1 MRILKTEETGFCFG
15 VKRALASLEEAARKH
30 GEVETVG
37 PVVHNQ
43 QVVDQFAR
51 LGVRVVADP
60 DEIKGGVAVIPSHGL
75 PPRAAE
81 KLQGRGLTIVDTT
94 CPNVHR
100 AQLAARRLAE
110 AGFWLVVFGDPA
122 HPEVKGILGWA
133 NEQGVATLDSRDIA
147 GRPDFPKRVGVL
159 SQTTRNESDFTRF
172 VTDLASELLPRVQE
186 LSVLN
191 TLCDVT
197 KRRQAAALE
206 LARQVDLMMVVGGR
220 NSANTRILAEICS
233 SAGTETHHIE
243 TADEIRDEWLAR
255 GRSVGVTSGTS
266 IPDNVIDEVMIKL
279 KRHHADQRRTTT
291 QGGHGRHTHP
301 RPRRDPD
308 SG

>member
-1 MRILKTEETGFCFG
+1 MCTVTMPMQIRKTEETGFCFG
-15 VKRALASLEEAARKH
+15 VKRALRTLEEATQKY

-51 LGVRVVADP
+51 LGVKVVTDP
-60 DEIKGGVAVIPSHGL
+60 DEVKGNVAVISSHGL
-75 PPRAAE
+75 PPQASE
-81 KLQGRGLTIVDTT
+81 KLKSRRLTIVDTT
-94 CPNVHR
+94 CPNVHK
-100 AQLAARRLAE
+100 AQLAAKRLAE

-122 HPEVKGILGWA
+122 HPEVKAILGWA
-133 NEQGVATLDSRDIA
+133 NGQGIATLESSDVARLDK
-147 GRPDFPKRVGVL
+147 FPKRVGVL
-159 SQTTRNESDFTRF
+159 SQTTRNESEFTKF
-172 VTDLASELLPRVQE
+172 VNDLVSVLLPHVQE

-197 KRRQAAALE
+197 TRRQAAALE
-206 LARQVDLMMVVGGR
+206 LAQEVDLMIVVGGR

-243 TADEIRDEWLAR
+243 TATEIQDAWLKR

-266 IPDNVIDEVMIKL
+266 IPDNVIDEVVLKL
-279 KRHHADQRRTTT
+279 KDRKRGLDKR
-291 QGGHGRHTHP
+291 
-301 RPRRDPD
+301 
-308 SG
+308 

>member
-1 MRILKTEETGFCFG
+1 MCTATMQITKTEETGFCFG
-15 VKRALASLEEAARKH
+15 VKRALRTLEEATRKY

-43 QVVDQFAR
+43 QVVEQFAR
-51 LGVRVVADP
+51 LGVRVVSDP
-60 DEIKGGVAVIPSHGL
+60 DEVQGNVALISSHGL
-75 PPRAAE
+75 PPQASD
-81 KLQGRGLTIVDTT
+81 KLKSRSLTIIDTT

-100 AQLAARRLAE
+100 AQLAAKRLSE

-122 HPEVKGILGWA
+122 HPEVKAILGWA
-133 NEQGVATLDSRDIA
+133 NQQGIATLESADIA
-147 GRPDFPKRVGVL
+147 SLDNFPKRVGVL
-159 SQTTRNESDFTRF
+159 SQTTRNESEFNKF
-172 VTDLASELLPRVQE
+172 VNDLVSVLLPKVQE

-206 LARQVDLMMVVGGR
+206 LARKVDLMIVVGGR

-233 SAGTETHHIE
+233 SAGTETRHVE
-243 TADEIRDEWLAR
+243 TADEIQDAWLER

-266 IPDNVIDEVMIKL
+266 IPDNVIDEVMLKL
-279 KRHHADQRRTTT
+279 KNWERGPKKR
-291 QGGHGRHTHP
+291 
-301 RPRRDPD
+301 
-308 SG
+308 

>member
-60 DEIKGGVAVIPSHGL
+60 DEIKGGVAVISSHGL

-100 AQLAARRLAE
+100 AQLAARRLVE

-133 NEQGVATLDSRDIA
+133 NEQGVATLESQDIA
-147 GRPDFPKRVGVL
+147 GRPDFPKRIGVL
-159 SQTTRNESDFTRF
+159 SQTTRNESEFTRF
-172 VTDLASELLPRVQE
+172 VNDLVSVLLPRVQE

-266 IPDNVIDEVMIKL
+266 IPDNVIGEVMLKL

-291 QGGHGRHTHP
+291 QRGHGRHTHL
-301 RPRRDPD
+301 RP
-308 SG
+308 

>member
-1 MRILKTEETGFCFG
+1 MRILKAEETGFCFG
-15 VKRALASLEEAARKH
+15 VKRALRSLEEAARKH
-30 GEVETVG
+30 GGVETVG

-60 DEIKGGVAVIPSHGL
+60 DEVRGTVAVISSHGL
-75 PPRAAE
+75 PPQAAE
-81 KLQGRGLTIVDTT
+81 KLRSRGLTIVDTT
-94 CPNVHR
+94 CPNVRR
-100 AQLAARRLAE
+100 AQQAARRLAE

-133 NEQGVATLDSRDIA
+133 NDQGVATLESQDIA
-147 GRPDFPKRVGVL
+147 CRPDFPQRVGIL
-159 SQTTRNESDFTRF
+159 SQTTRNEAEFTRF
-172 VTDLASELLPRVQE
+172 VNDLLCVLLPRVQE
-186 LSVLN
+186 LSILN

-206 LARQVDLMMVVGGR
+206 LARGVDLMIVVGGR

-233 SAGTETHHIE
+233 AAGTETHHIE
-243 TADEIRDEWLAR
+243 TADEIPDEWLAR

-266 IPDNVIDEVMIKL
+266 IPDNVIDEVMLKL
-279 KRHHADQRRTTT
+279 KRHHADKRRTAPER
-291 QGGHGRHTHP
+291 GHRR
-301 RPRRDPD
+301 RPQL
-308 SG
+308 